1 MEGAVAGRRGH
12 RDIPSHINFWIAAR
26 AVDSRLST
34 PMRFPDEAAA
44 NKNDTMLNMIELQ
57 VRRRTF
63 DRASYTRRTTQ
74 IS

>member
-34 PMRFPDEAAA
+34 PMPFSDEAAA
-44 NKNDTMLNMIELQ
+44 NKNDTMLNIIELR
-57 VRRRTF
+57 VRRRTI
-63 DRASYTRRTTQ
+63 DRGASYTRRTHR
-74 IS
+74 